1 MLEYGLAAI
10 ITLMK
15 KYRNSLANGMASSN
29 QERISGSQK
38 NDVDRIEHSGDE
50 ADYNETEL
58 VQRQEDKHCIA
69 CTEQFQAIKQ
79 EMREIKSKMHKYEAL
94 GHDD

>member
-10 ITLMK
+10 ITLME
-15 KYRNSLANGMASSN
+15 KYRNSLVNEMASSN

-38 NDVDRIEHSGDE
+38 NDVDRIEYSGDE

-58 VQRQEDKHCIA
+58 VQRKEDKNCIA
-69 CTEQFQAIKQ
+69 CTEQLQAIKR
-79 EMREIKSKMHKYEAL
+79 EMTEIKSKINKYETL
-94 GHDD
+94 RHYD